1 MTRAGLTVLFLMPI
15 LAAPLAAMAQDAAQK
30 TPPRTASWYADHP
43 EARAQVELAC
53 IDDPGH
59 LANDPD
65 CINAQQGGTEAALRD
80 AHNHSVILDPRDPA
94 FWSSDPVTRHN
105 KLLVCSR
112 NPELDYCDVAKR
124 SLLIE
129 AGKAER

>member
-1 MTRAGLTVLFLMPI
+1 MTRAGLTVLFLLPI
-15 LAAPLAAMAQDAAQK
+15 LAASLPAMAQDAAQK

-65 CINAQQGGTEAALRD
+65 CINAQQGGTEVAIRNAR
-80 AHNHSVILDPRDPA
+80 NHGANLDPRDPA
-94 FWSSDPVTRHN
+94 FWSDDPQNRHN
-105 KLLVCSR
+105 YLLMCSR
-112 NPELDYCDVAKR
+112 NPEIDYCDVAKR

-129 AGKAER
+129 AGKAAR